1 MVIRARILFTDPSKT
16 FAYQDESLK
25 EGILNLIR
33 KARHS
38 ISIHGYSLAGF
49 FTGDI
54 FDRDLV
60 SSLKKGV
67 KLTVHGNN
75 DDEIRLIKS
84 VFSQYNPLCYRW
96 APPPPNDN
104 SIYHIKA
111 IVIDERYLYI
121 GSANMSRKALDSNS
135 EVGLILEDNQLASEV
150 TRYSKHLVEQGFLLE
165 V

>member
-1 MVIRARILFTDPSKT
+1 MVIPARILFTDPSKT
-16 FAYQDESLK
+16 FPYQDESLK
-25 EGILNLIR
+25 EGILDLIR

-49 FTGDI
+49 FTGDT
-54 FDRDLV
+54 FDKDLV

-75 DDEIRLIKS
+75 DAEVRLIKS

-96 APPPPNDN
+96 VPPTSNDN

-111 IVIDERYLYI
+111 LVIDERYLYI

-135 EVGLILEDNQLASEV
+135 EVGLILEDNQLASEIS
-150 TRYSKHLVEQGFLLE
+150 RYSKHLVEKGLLLE